1 MSLPPQELSSN
12 RANAVLLFSTLIIA
26 VCGLIYELLAGTIS
40 SYLLGNSVLQFSLV
54 IGLFMA
60 AMGVGSFLSR
70 FVTKS
75 LAEIFILVQCAIAL
89 SGGFSAYLL
98 FFAFSHLDNYTVFL
112 FIITMTIGSL
122 VGLEIPIVIRL
133 LKEYRILR
141 LNVSNVLTA
150 DYIGALAASLL
161 FPLVLVPQ
169 LGLFRSALLFGSL
182 NCLVA
187 MLGLYVFF
195 RHVEYRKWL
204 IATIGSTALL
214 LFIGFLSVN
223 SLTGFFQN
231 RLYTGEII
239 FSSTT
244 PYQKIILTR
253 DGDSISLYLNGQL
266 QFNSLD
272 EYRYHESLVHPA
284 MSLSRRHEKILVL
297 GGGDG
302 LAVREILKY
311 PDVGEVVLVDLD
323 EQMTQLFRSK
333 PLLTQL
339 NNKSLSD
346 QRVTIIN
353 QDAWKFIEED
363 TQFYDVIIIDLPD
376 PNDITVS
383 KLYTR
388 SFYSLLSRRLS
399 NEGFMVTQATSPLFA
414 REAFWCIHNTL
425 KDTPSKFIRGETLQ
439 VLPYHTYVP
448 TFGEW
453 GFVLASAHSI
463 DWSSIKLTVDTR
475 YLDANMLPSVPVF
488 PPDIAWVDTDI
499 NSLQTHALVQYYES
513 GWKKWFH

>member
-1 MSLPPQELSSN
+1 MSTPLSPN

-26 VCGLIYELLAGTIS
+26 ICGLIYELLAGTIS

-70 FVTKS
+70 FVTS
-75 LAEIFILVQCAIAL
+75 HLAETFILVQCAIAVI
-89 SGGFSAYLL
+89 GGYSAYIL

-112 FIITMTIGSL
+112 FIVTILIGAL

-169 LGLFRSALLFGSL
+169 LGLFRTALLFGAL
-182 NCLVA
+182 NCFVA
-187 MLGLYVFF
+187 ILGLYVFIK
-195 RHVEYRKWL
+195 HVNNKKW
-204 IATIGSTALL
+204 IMAAIGGTALL
-214 LFIGFLSVN
+214 LILGFTSVN

-239 FSSTT
+239 FSRTT
-244 PYQKIILTR
+244 PYQNIVLTR
-253 DGDSISLYLNGQL
+253 DGESTSLYLNGQL

-284 MSLSRRHEKILVL
+284 MALSRRHEKILVL

-311 PDVGEVVLVDLD
+311 PDIGQVVLVDLD
-323 EQMTQLFRSK
+323 SEITELFRHNS
-333 PLLTQL
+333 LLTEL
-339 NNKSLSD
+339 NNQSLRD
-346 QRVTIIN
+346 KRVSIVN
-353 QDAWKFIEED
+353 QDAWKFIEQD
-363 TQFYDVIIIDLPD
+363 KDFYDVIIIDLPD
-376 PNDITVS
+376 PNDISVS
-383 KLYTR
+383 KLYTS
-388 SFYSLLSRRLS
+388 SFYSLLTRRLS
-399 NEGFMVTQATSPLFA
+399 NEGMMVTQATSPVFA
-414 REAFWCIHNTL
+414 RTAFWCIHNTL
-425 KDTPSKFIRGETLQ
+425 KESPAPFIQGESLQ

-453 GFVLASAHSI
+453 GFVLASAHHI
-463 DWSSIKLTVDTR
+463 DWASIKLSANTR
-475 YLDANMLPSVPVF
+475 YLNEQTLAIMPVF
-488 PPDIAWVDTDI
+488 PPDMAWLDTEI
-499 NSLQTHALVQYYES
+499 NSLQTHQLVQYYEN
-513 GWKKWFH
+513 GWKQWFR

>member
-1 MSLPPQELSSN
+1 MAQELSPN

-26 VCGLIYELLAGTIS
+26 ICGLIYELLAGTIS

-70 FVTKS
+70 YVS
-75 LAEIFILVQCAIAL
+75 ERLAETFILVQCAIAL
-89 SGGFSAYLL
+89 LGGFSAYLL
-98 FFAFSHLDNYTVFL
+98 FFAFSHLDNYQIFL
-112 FIITMTIGSL
+112 FIITVMIGAM

-182 NCLVA
+182 NCFVA
-187 MLGLYVFF
+187 MLGLYVFY
-195 RHVEYRKWL
+195 RHIQIRKLLIVMIGCTGLLL
-204 IATIGSTALL
+204 IAG
-214 LFIGFLSVN
+214 FILVN

-239 FSSTT
+239 FSKTT
-244 PYQKIILTR
+244 PYQNIVLTR
-253 DGDSISLYLNGQL
+253 DGESISLHLNGQL

-284 MSLSRRHEKILVL
+284 MALSRRHNSILIL

-302 LAVREILKY
+302 MAAREVLKY
-311 PDVGEVVLVDLD
+311 NDVGQVVLVDLD
-323 EQMTQLFRSK
+323 SEMTRLFRDN
-333 PLLTQL
+333 PMLAEL
-339 NNKSLSD
+339 NKHALVD
-346 QRVTIIN
+346 ERLRIVN
-353 QDAWKFIEED
+353 QDAWKFIEQD
-363 TQFYDVIIIDLPD
+363 KQFYDVIIIDLPD
-376 PNDITVS
+376 PNDIGIS

-388 SFYSLLSRRLS
+388 SFYSMLSARLAID
-399 NEGFMVTQATSPLFA
+399 GMLVTQATSPLYA
-414 REAFWCIHNTL
+414 REAFWCIHNTMQATQSRFSRNANWQL
-425 KDTPSKFIRGETLQ
+425 
-439 VLPYHTYVP
+439 LPYHSYVP

-453 GFVLASAHSI
+453 GFILASAQRI
-463 DWSSIKLTVDTR
+463 DWSSIKLNQKTR
-475 YLDANMLPSVPVF
+475 YLNAQTLATMPVF
-488 PPDIAWVDTDI
+488 APDMSSVDTDL
-499 NSLQTHALVQYYES
+499 NVLQTHKLLRYYEK
-513 GWKKWFH
+513 GWNKWFH